1 MELIECDI
9 EKVREEVREICNSQ
23 ESVSKAIEILRERF
37 YVNSEHVVT
46 MEILKVLIA
55 DDTFN
60 TCITHDINVVEYVEW
75 LVRTSCRCSTII
87 TNSVTYIIYHVVDIK
102 DNFPTMPDF
111 VLNRFR
117 EANRAAKEQIIK
129 HIDEMSAE

>member
-1 MELIECDI
+1 MELIECDV

-46 MEILKVLIA
+46 MEILKVLID

-75 LVRTSCRCSTII
+75 LVRASCRCSTIN
-87 TNSVTYIIYHVVDIK
+87 TNAVTYIIYHVVDIK

-117 EANRAAKEQIIK
+117 EANRAAKAQIIK